1 MNNSRHVGME
11 LLYPMDLVTKVRS
24 TMINRRAYALIVFLN
39 TPMTLLKLIKLEVN
53 SDQDGD
59 MANQLKL
66 CLSLS
71 R

>member
-1 MNNSRHVGME
+1 MNNKWHVGME
-11 LLYPMDLVTKVRS
+11 LLYSMDLVTKVRS
-24 TMINRRAYALIVFLN
+24 TMINRRVYALIV
-39 TPMTLLKLIKLEVN
+39 TLLKLIKSEVN

-59 MANQLKL
+59 MAIQLKL

>member
-1 MNNSRHVGME
+1 ME
-11 LLYPMDLVTKVRS
+11 LLYTMDLVTKVRS
-24 TMINRRAYALIVFLN
+24 TMINRRVYALIV
-39 TPMTLLKLIKLEVN
+39 TLLKLIKSEVN

>member
-11 LLYPMDLVTKVRS
+11 LLYTMDLVTKVRS
-24 TMINRRAYALIVFLN
+24 TMINRRVYALIV
-39 TPMTLLKLIKLEVN
+39 TLLKLIKSEVN

>member
-1 MNNSRHVGME
+1 MNNKWHVGME
-11 LLYPMDLVTKVRS
+11 LLYSMDLVTKVRS
-24 TMINRRAYALIVFLN
+24 TMINRRVYALIV
-39 TPMTLLKLIKLEVN
+39 TLLKLIKSEVN

-59 MANQLKL
+59 TANRLKL